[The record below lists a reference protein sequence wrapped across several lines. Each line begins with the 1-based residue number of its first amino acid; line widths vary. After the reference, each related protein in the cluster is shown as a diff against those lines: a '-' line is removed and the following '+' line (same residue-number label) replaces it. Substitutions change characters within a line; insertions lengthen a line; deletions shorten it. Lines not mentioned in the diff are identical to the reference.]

1 MIQLEQVNRYSLLD
15 IVCAIPANAM
25 QRVDTNVSKERADAP
40 PVNTNS
46 RMSSRSR
53 YVSTVCDDNG
63 PHIC

>member
-1 MIQLEQVNRYSLLD
+1 
-15 IVCAIPANAM
+15 M

-46 RMSSRSR
+46 RMSPRSR
-53 YVSTVCDDNG
+53 YVSTVRDDNG